1 MATSKQARQAT
12 AYYVRVS
19 SQSQDIRS
27 QIPEMEAHSRG
38 HDPVRWYRD
47 AFTGTQMERPGWD
60 KLMADLWQASRQSGS
75 AMAGNV
81 PGEAARLGAGSRS
94 PWKRRN

>member
-27 QIPEMEAHSRG
+27 QIPEMEEEK
-38 HDPVRWYRD
+38 
-47 AFTGTQMERPGWD
+47 GTQLFFID
-60 KLMADLWQASRQSGS
+60 I
-75 AMAGNV
+75 
-81 PGEAARLGAGSRS
+81 RS
-94 PWKRRN
+94 FPR